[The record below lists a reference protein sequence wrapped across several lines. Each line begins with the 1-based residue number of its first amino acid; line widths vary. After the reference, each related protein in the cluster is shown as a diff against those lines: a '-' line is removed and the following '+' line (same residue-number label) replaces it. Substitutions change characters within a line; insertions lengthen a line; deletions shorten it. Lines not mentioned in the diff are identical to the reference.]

1 MDRMPPPQIVV
12 GVDGSPESRDAL
24 IWAAQHAELVG
35 GTLRVVY
42 AWSPP
47 VLEALS
53 LPPLMDWEPLRE
65 RAEDFPAAFARETLG
80 DAPGI
85 SIVPMAV
92 RGTPAQV
99 LVEASE
105 QADLLVIGSRGLGGL
120 KGMVLGSVGH
130 HCAAHAHCPIVIF
143 HRQHRHERPRVR
155 RAAYSAQS
163 RTDASVAGGAVLSRD
178 EIDASI
184 DSAELEVT
192 EPQQGGLVVRPV
204 RSP

>member
-1 MDRMPPPQIVV
+1 MSSRAACGTLGAEEMDRMPPPQILV
-12 GVDGSPESRDAL
+12 GVDGSPESREAL

-47 VLEALS
+47 VVEALG

-80 DAPGI
+80 DDPGI
-85 SIVPMAV
+85 NIVPMAV

-99 LVEASE
+99 LVEASD

-120 KGMVLGSVGH
+120 KGMVLGSVSH

-143 HRQHRHERPRVR
+143 HRQRHHQRPRVH
-155 RAAYSAQS
+155 RAAQSAV
-163 RTDASVAGGAVLSRD
+163 RAG
-178 EIDASI
+178 
-184 DSAELEVT
+184 
-192 EPQQGGLVVRPV
+192 
-204 RSP
+204 

>member
-1 MDRMPPPQIVV
+1 MSTRAACGTLGAEEMDRMPPPQIVV

-24 IWAAQHAELVG
+24 IWAAQHADLVG

-47 VLEALS
+47 VVEALG

-65 RAEDFPAAFARETLG
+65 RAEEFPAAFARETLG
-80 DAPGI
+80 DEPGI

-99 LVEASE
+99 LVEASD

-155 RAAYSAQS
+155 RAAHSA
-163 RTDASVAGGAVLSRD
+163 VGAG
-178 EIDASI
+178 
-184 DSAELEVT
+184 
-192 EPQQGGLVVRPV
+192 
-204 RSP
+204 